1 MQDLNVSINNIWQT
15 VWIWVG
21 QYGLRLVVALIIL
34 FVGMYVARRIADV
47 SGRLMRKAGVE
58 ETLSIFLKKI
68 LYYLVVA
75 AIVVAALGQVGINVT
90 SFLAVL
96 GAAGLAVGLA
106 LKDSLSNFAA
116 GVMLILNRFFRVGDF
131 VTVAGISGTV
141 NSMTIFNTEL
151 TTGDNQRI
159 FVPNSSIL
167 GTVIVNASANPTR
180 RVDMVFGIG
189 YGDDIDA
196 ARAVLVDLLSQ
207 DSRILTDPAP
217 VVAVSEL
224 ADSSV
229 NFVVRPWVKSGDY
242 WAVKFDF
249 TEKVKKAFD
258 AKGISI
264 PFPQRDVHLIQG
276 E

>member
-1 MQDLNVSINNIWQT
+1 MNDMWQT
-15 VWIWVG
+15 ASLWVG
-21 QYGLRLVVALIIL
+21 VYGLRLVVALVIL
-34 FVGMYVARRIADV
+34 AVGMYVARRLASV
-47 SGRLMRKAGVE
+47 SGRLMLRAGVE
-58 ETLSIFLKKI
+58 ETLSIFLRKI
-68 LYYLVVA
+68 LYYCIVA
-75 AIVVAALGQVGINVT
+75 AVVVAALGQVGINVT

-131 VTVAGISGTV
+131 VTVAGVSGTV
-141 NSMTIFNTEL
+141 KAMSIFNTEL

-167 GTVIVNASANPTR
+167 GSVIVNTSANPTR

-196 ARAVLVDLLSQ
+196 ARAAILELIAQ
-207 DSRILTDPAP
+207 DSRILSDPAP
-217 VVAVSEL
+217 TVAVSEL

-229 NFVVRPWVKSGDY
+229 NFVVRPWVNAADY
-242 WAVKFDF
+242 WAVRFDF

-264 PFPQRDVHLIQG
+264 PFPQQDVHMHHVG
-276 E
+276 